1 MERARAR
8 AMLDMLAEKTL
19 SSKNKEENDLLNQDR
34 DLRRRIEEICTGQE
48 KIPFERVQEPERL

>member
-1 MERARAR
+1 
-8 AMLDMLAEKTL
+8 MLDMLAEKTL